1 MSNYLRKLGVFHTL
15 SPPLCALEYTT
26 LTGYV
31 INTNRLKP
39 TTLQGN
45 DAFDK
50 GRLRNKMN
58 ILRDVVMELKVD
70 VIHVTETHY
79 SATTLSTPTDTWSC
93 HPSTRGIKSQGAATL
108 TRLGVNK
115 ALSDTN
121 VSLVQVKW
129 EKETLWVITAYFPN
143 ELTGTIDTVKAVDAM
158 L

>member
-1 MSNYLRKLGVFHTL
+1 MHPYKRTRGKETTNIY
-15 SPPLCALEYTT
+15 T

-31 INTNRLKP
+31 INTNGLKP

-70 VIHVTETHY
+70 VLHETETHD
-79 SATTLSTPTDTWSC
+79 SVAMLSTPTDTWSC
-93 HPSTRGIKSQGAATL
+93 HPSTRCVKSQGAATL
-108 TRLGVNK
+108 TRLEVSK
-115 ALSDTN
+115 TSSDTN

-143 ELTGTIDTVKAVDAM
+143 ELTGTIDTVNIYVCSFWPP